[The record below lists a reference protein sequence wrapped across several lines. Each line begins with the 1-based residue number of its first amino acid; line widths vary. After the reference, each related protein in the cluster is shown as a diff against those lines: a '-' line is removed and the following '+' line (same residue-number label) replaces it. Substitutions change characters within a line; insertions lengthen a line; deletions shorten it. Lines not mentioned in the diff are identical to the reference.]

1 MDSDLHFW
9 DTGLSFLTEEVTFWV
24 LYVASNVEIIS
35 VLSREL
41 ACMCDWWNVGFRQS
55 KVIQLQAVPTPW
67 LLISHRQ
74 ADYPQWPFTPRLDY
88 LVQCGLYPTDS
99 KAKQSTLAPT
109 KTVGPANLIVHTR
122 MAVLLGNQLA
132 SLSRPLNP
140 ENHPL
145 RITDT
150 EEGHIFILL
159 PRKTK
164 WWGSTRQLTLSYST
178 HPLSFSS
185 GFLVLSI
192 KGYTVE
198 KFSECFLHFA

>member
-1 MDSDLHFW
+1 MDSDLNFW
-9 DTGLSFLTEEVTFWV
+9 DTALSFLAEEVKFWV

-35 VLSREL
+35 VLSWEL
-41 ACMCDWWNVGFRQS
+41 SSMCGWWDVWLRQS

-74 ADYPQWPFTPRLDY
+74 ADYPQWPFTPRLAY
-88 LVQCGLYPTDS
+88 LVQCGFYPTDS
-99 KAKQSTLAPT
+99 KAKHSSLAPT
-109 KTVGPANLIVHTR
+109 KTVGAANLIVHTR
-122 MAVLLGNQLA
+122 AAVLLGNQLA
-132 SLSRPLNP
+132 SLSWPLNP

-150 EEGHIFILL
+150 EEGRIFIIL

-164 WWGSTRQLTLSYST
+164 WWGSTRQLTLGYST
-178 HPLSFSS
+178 HPLSFNS

-198 KFSECFLHFA
+198 KFSECFLHLA